1 MRYKVPVKEEN
12 YPGDQRIIKVFAL
25 LPIECE
31 NGEAAWLEKVSVLQ
45 EYRVDPE
52 GDWHNLKFV

>member
-12 YPGDQRIIKVFAL
+12 YPGDQRIIKVFAF

-31 NGEAAWLEKVSVLQ
+31 NGEVAWLEKSICIA
-45 EYRVDPE
+45 RI
-52 GDWHNLKFV
+52 